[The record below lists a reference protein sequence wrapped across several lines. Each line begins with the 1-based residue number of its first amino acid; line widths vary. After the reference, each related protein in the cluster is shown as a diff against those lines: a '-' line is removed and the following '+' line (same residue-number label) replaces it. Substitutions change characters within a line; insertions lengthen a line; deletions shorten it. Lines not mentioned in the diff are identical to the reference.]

1 MLAAR
6 SGKAIRFH
14 ENATRPMGRNATGV
28 RGIRIE
34 EQDEV
39 IGMICVNNEESNV
52 LVVSEN
58 GYGKRSHIEDY
69 RITNRGGKGVKTI
82 SITEKTGDL
91 IALKNVTNENDLMI
105 IKKSG
110 VAIRLGVENMRVMG
124 RATQG
129 VRLITLKDNEHIA
142 AVTKVNKDEED
153 IQENMELNSDSSS
166 NKTTET
172 NQEV

>member
-1 MLAAR
+1 
-6 SGKAIRFH
+6 
-14 ENATRPMGRNATGV
+14 
-28 RGIRIE
+28 
-34 EQDEV
+34 
-39 IGMICVNNEESNV
+39 MICVNDEESNV

-58 GYGKRSHIEDY
+58 GYGKRSNIEDY

-91 IALKNVTNENDLMI
+91 IAIKNVTDENDLMI

-110 VAIRLGVENMRVMG
+110 ITIRLGVENMRVMG

-142 AVTKVNKDEED
+142 AVTKVNKDEDEPE
-153 IQENMELNSDSSS
+153 ENVEINSESSAET
-166 NKTTET
+166 TTET
-172 NQEV
+172 NQ